1 MINSVEIKKEAC
13 YIQGLD
19 YPEEL
24 HKLDVNLLIRLTVQ
38 RCINIT
44 NGSIIVEPGQV
55 VSGEGALLLRAYFG
69 V

>member
-24 HKLDVNLLIRLTVQ
+24 HKLDVNLLISLTVQ
-38 RCINIT
+38 RCIDIT
-44 NGSIIVEPGQV
+44 NGSIVVEPGQV
-55 VSGEGALLLRAYFG
+55 VNGEGALLLRSYFG